1 MDIIICDLSQGALK
15 LIYEMQVKQS
25 ESINI
30 IILFWKVNVFDSL
43 WGIMCVQCMV
53 IIDLF

>member
-1 MDIIICDLSQGALK
+1 MDIIICDLSQGTLK

-30 IILFWKVNVFDSL
+30 IIVFSKV
-43 WGIMCVQCMV
+43 
-53 IIDLF
+53 

>member
-1 MDIIICDLSQGALK
+1 MDIIICDLWQGTLK

-30 IILFWKVNVFDSL
+30 IILFSKV
-43 WGIMCVQCMV
+43 
-53 IIDLF
+53 